1 MSATRRLQNFVTPP
15 PLNLEIVYDKQ
26 EEAGDIFL
34 SDASGNR
41 LFGRISENPN
51 IDMEEYTPIG
61 VVVIP
66 SQHKVYGYEACAVMS
81 LVRMQVGSPEG
92 SVDPSAVC
100 EWGGAGH
107 DVEAIP
113 NHTQAFCVADTNSN
127 FGSVQTPQNS
137 RDLTGLVPFLPSDIY
152 DTDVKNPYAPDGMN
166 SYGPNSNL
174 AYLGPSPYLADG
186 SRNDLIQSTN
196 PGSSCYSDYDGGL
209 NTTAMIMDSENHPI
223 ADAVYSFRT
232 LGTIAGNWY
241 IPSAGEMLYLVAA
254 YGKIMRSMEAIKESG
269 YRCCPIQI
277 NETFHTSTEYNAD
290 YMVHVYVYSQ
300 FAEISASW
308 GKTSAL
314 DTRAFYKFDFIH

>member
-1 MSATRRLQNFVTPP
+1 MSTVRRLQTFVTPP
-15 PLNLEIVYDKQ
+15 PLNLELVNVRQ
-26 EEAGDIFL
+26 EQAGDIL
-34 SDASGNR
+34 LYKSSGDFM
-41 LFGRISENPN
+41 FGRISENPN
-51 IDMEEYTPIG
+51 INMEECTPIG

-66 SQHKVYGYEACAVMS
+66 TQHRVYGAEQCAVMS

-107 DVEAIP
+107 DVEGVP
-113 NHTQAFCVADTNSN
+113 NYTQAFCVADTTSD

-137 RDLTGLVPFLPSDIY
+137 RDLTGIVPFLPSDIY
-152 DTDVKNPYAPDGMN
+152 DTDVKNPYAPEGMN

-186 SRNDLIQSTN
+186 SFNGLIQTTN
-196 PGSSCYSDYDGGL
+196 PSSSCYSDFSGNM
-209 NTTAMIMDSENHPI
+209 NTTNIMIDPENHPI
-223 ADAVYSFRT
+223 ADVAYSFST
-232 LGTIAGNWY
+232 PGTTPGDWY
-241 IPSAGEMLYLVAA
+241 IPAAGEMLYLVAA
-254 YGKIMRSMEAIKESG
+254 YGKIMKSMEAIKKSG

-290 YMVHVYVYSQ
+290 YMVHVYVYSH

-314 DTRAFYKFDFIH
+314 DTRAFYRI

>member
-1 MSATRRLQNFVTPP
+1 MSVTRRLQNFFTNP
-15 PLNLEIVYDKQ
+15 PLNLELVPLHY
-26 EEAGDIFL
+26 EEAGDIL
-34 SDASGNR
+34 LCNQSGNR
-41 LFGRISENPN
+41 LFGRISENPD
-51 IDMEEYTPIG
+51 IPMDEYTPIG

-66 SQHKVYGYEACAVMS
+66 TQHGVYGYMSCAVMS

-107 DVEAIP
+107 DVEVIH
-113 NHTQAFCVADTNSN
+113 NHTQAFCVADRNSN

-137 RDLTGLVPFLPSDIY
+137 RDLTGIVPFLPSDIY
-152 DTDVKNPYAPDGMN
+152 ATDIKNPYAPDGMN

-186 SRNDLIQSTN
+186 SVNTLIQSTN
-196 PGSSCYSDYDGGL
+196 PESSCYSDFSGSL
-209 NTTAMIMDSENHPI
+209 NTAAMVLDSEDHPI
-223 ADAVYSFRT
+223 SDAVSSFST
-232 LGTIAGNWY
+232 LGTTAGEWY
-241 IPSAGEMLYLVAA
+241 IPAAGEMLYLVAA

-290 YMVHVYVYSQ
+290 NMVHVYVYSN

-314 DTRAFYKFDFIH
+314 DTRAFYII